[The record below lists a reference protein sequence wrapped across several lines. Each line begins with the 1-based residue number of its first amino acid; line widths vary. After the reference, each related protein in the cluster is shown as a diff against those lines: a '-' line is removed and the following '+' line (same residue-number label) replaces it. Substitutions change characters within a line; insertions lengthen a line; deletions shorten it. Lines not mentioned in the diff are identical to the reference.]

1 LAARLV
7 PEANTHENVKY
18 RKKRDRTEIADYTRR
33 QSVEPEE
40 VPMTARITVPAAVLA
55 GAALL
60 AFPAAAQDEASWS
73 KLVDPAG
80 LAALERTI
88 DPVVVDIRA
97 IEAFA
102 KGHIPGAVNAPYTQ
116 WRGPRDNPGA
126 LPSEALLSVL
136 VGESG
141 IDEQTPVVVAHEGS
155 SASDFG
161 AAARV
166 YWTLKSLGVER
177 IAILNGGLNA
187 WVAAGQPLS
196 TEPVRPDPTIFEAVL
211 SEEWRASVSDIEAA
225 AQAGDARLIDA
236 RPAGFFEGRLWHA
249 AAARPGT
256 LPTAENFSHA
266 SWFVE
271 GGPLVVD
278 AERARAIAESAG
290 LVEGATLVSF
300 CNTGHWAATNWFA
313 LSELAGI
320 EGVTL
325 YPESMVE
332 WTAQGRAL
340 DNEPGRVEWL
350 YLSTRQWLSSIL

>member
-1 LAARLV
+1 
-7 PEANTHENVKY
+7 
-18 RKKRDRTEIADYTRR
+18 
-33 QSVEPEE
+33 
-40 VPMTARITVPAAVLA
+40 MTARTTPIAAALV

-60 AFPAAAQDEASWS
+60 AGPAFANPAANTSPVWS
-73 KLVDPAG
+73 PLVDPAS
-80 LAALERTI
+80 LAALEATI

-97 IEAFA
+97 VEAFA

-141 IDEQTPVVVAHEGS
+141 IDEETPVVVVHQGAD
-155 SASDFG
+155 ASDFG

-166 YWTLKSLGVER
+166 YWTLKSLGVAQ

-187 WVAAGQPLS
+187 WTAAGEPLS
-196 TEPVRPDPTIFEAVL
+196 TEPVRPDPTIFEASL
-211 SEEWRASVSDIEAA
+211 SDTWRARAEDIEAA
-225 AQAGDARLIDA
+225 IAAGDARLIDA

-256 LPTAENFSHA
+256 LPTAENFTHDA
-266 SWFVE
+266 WFVD

-290 LVEGATLVSF
+290 LADGATLVSF

-325 YPESMVE
+325 YPESVVD
-332 WTAQGRAL
+332 WSAQGRAL
-340 DNEPGRVEWL
+340 DNQPNRVEWL
-350 YLSTRQWLSSIL
+350 YMSTRNWLQSVL